1 MSETSSSSGISEHRE
16 DSPQDNEL
24 SSNLVQGEESSNTAA
39 TQGSQISAPPSSA
52 PSTPLVTSEG
62 PDQSQEPEDAS
73 EEQLLWDPL
82 ASTSLDEKPVRS
94 VEEASTNKPLNMTCS
109 SPRGC
114 MPNSGGAKQND
125 YESKTSSTLGTRSP
139 SPSRGAESRMNEQPS
154 TAKQRRKSP
163 VSEKSPEHTFV
174 MAMPRKGRP
183 TDKDGRGHIYAFT
196 SPKLAPG
203 CVKIGCKEGDIF
215 DAYSRIDQ
223 QKSCYEQC
231 EPMAV
236 LATKYHKNAE
246 RLAHHILK
254 WKDGPTEET
263 RVTCLGRDESHI
275 EWFRWR
281 QDTLSPQK
289 KEMEPEERFSQLW
302 HNHALPA
309 MLWAVKVAD
318 SGKDRSRLEEQVKGM
333 IKSIGEVIKKQ
344 KEREKERERGSRK
357 QRAI

>member
-39 TQGSQISAPPSSA
+39 TQGSQTSAPPSSA

-73 EEQLLWDPL
+73 EEELSWLWDWL

-109 SPRGC
+109 SPRYC
-114 MPNSGGAKQND
+114 TPNSGGAKQND
-125 YESKTSSTLGTRSP
+125 YESKTSSTLGTRTP

-154 TAKQRRKSP
+154 TPKQHHISATSLRTPKNKW
-163 VSEKSPEHTFV
+163 V
-174 MAMPRKGRP
+174 AGLQRKGKP
-183 TDKDGRGHIYAFT
+183 TDEDGPGHIYAFT

-203 CVKIGCKEGDIF
+203 CVKIGCKKGDIF

-223 QKSCYEQC
+223 QKSCYKQC

-246 RLAHHILK
+246 YLAHRILK

-263 RVTCLGRDESHI
+263 RVTCLGRHESHK

-318 SGKDRSRLEEQVKGM
+318 SGKDRSRLKEQVKGM
-333 IKSIGEVIKKQ
+333 MKRIGEVI
-344 KEREKERERGSRK
+344 
-357 QRAI
+357 